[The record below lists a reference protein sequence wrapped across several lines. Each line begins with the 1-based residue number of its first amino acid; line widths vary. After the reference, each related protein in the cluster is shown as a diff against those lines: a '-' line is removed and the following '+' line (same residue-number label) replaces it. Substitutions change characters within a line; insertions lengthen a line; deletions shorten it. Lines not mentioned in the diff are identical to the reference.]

1 MTVVSVLELFF
12 GLMLLRRRRDV
23 RKLFAGHVISMALG
37 FFLTRSL
44 FANWLDIQYGIA
56 SISNSVNIGL
66 FGLLWMVSVGFV
78 VAMVGRLTRERE
90 A

>member
-1 MTVVSVLELFF
+1 MS
-12 GLMLLRRRRDV
+12 GSCLRGMSQYGR
-23 RKLFAGHVISMALG
+23 A
-37 FFLTRSL
+37 FFLDPKPFCQLAGYSIRHCSL
-44 FANWLDIQYGIA
+44 
-56 SISNSVNIGL
+56 SNSVNIGL